1 MTSYEIQLTFAR
13 KHEESSPASSTCFH
27 SQLSKITR
35 STIVSPC
42 SEEFPQRHRVRFSR
56 QVVAEDRATYLSAE
70 FPFSSFFS
78 IDVYRS
84 SASRPLVFALTSA
97 RTNTMC
103 FGTNGRDMRG
113 PPPARLVDL
122 AEPAKVT
129 GKEDY
134 GESMGLSIHSRQQQ
148 RLREQYPDGNVP
160 DTVKGNQELGLQ
172 NGVPLGASAIV
183 K

>member
-134 GESMGLSIHSRQQQ
+134 GESMGYVYLE
-148 RLREQYPDGNVP
+148 EQVARSVLTPEQSQHPFQAATEATRTIPRWECARYC
-160 DTVKGNQELGLQ
+160 
-172 NGVPLGASAIV
+172 
-183 K
+183 